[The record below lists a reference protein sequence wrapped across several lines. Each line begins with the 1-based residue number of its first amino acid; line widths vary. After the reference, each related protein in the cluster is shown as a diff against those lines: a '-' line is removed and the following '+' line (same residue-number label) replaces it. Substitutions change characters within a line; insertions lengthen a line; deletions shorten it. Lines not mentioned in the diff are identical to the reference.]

1 MSPSR
6 RAGRTPSTQAC
17 GTSSSEAR
25 ATPNCSTRRSDGPP
39 SVLRLRI
46 PGRGR
51 GRPSRMLRGLWAADT
66 RRAARNTLSVRH
78 RSARDGVRSPDAADA
93 DARDDPAPRRAGR
106 AFPARIALVRRSREM
121 RAGRTGMPG
130 GPCPLGGPP
139 PRRGAPRRR
148 TRPPPRGTACC
159 RGGDAGTRSSAPTRR
174 PPRPGSPARP
184 AGASTSPRRGPRR
197 RAGTASPGRPP
208 RHPERPPPW
217 PRRSGCVPRPPFAE
231 PRPGDAQFVA
241 RHRACAAP
249 SPGARS
255 GRQVGPA
262 PGHRDRSRIA
272 RRTASFTSADAASE
286 AMPAIGIGRT
296 RPEATPARAVPW
308 NGRRIDPT
316 RWIRCRGQ
324 DVDRAL
330 AAASSAS

>member
-1 MSPSR
+1 MRPMRTLGAILRRGARGGPSPLGSLCSGGRGRCAPDGRECRAGHARWAGLLLGVER
-6 RAGRTPSTQAC
+6 RAGGPVRLLEERHGAEGGMQERVHRRRP
-17 GTSSSEAR
+17 GAR
-25 ATPNCSTRRSDGPP
+25 R
-39 SVLRLRI
+39 V
-46 PGRGR
+46 
-51 GRPSRMLRGLWAADT
+51 
-66 RRAARNTLSVRH
+66 
-78 RSARDGVRSPDAADA
+78 
-93 DARDDPAPRRAGR
+93 
-106 AFPARIALVRRSREM
+106 PARPPVPPVR
-121 RAGRTGMPG
+121 
-130 GPCPLGGPP
+130 
-139 PRRGAPRRR
+139 
-148 TRPPPRGTACC
+148 
-159 RGGDAGTRSSAPTRR
+159 RR
-174 PPRPGSPARP
+174 PPVED
-184 AGASTSPRRGPRR
+184 RG
-197 RAGTASPGRPP
+197 GEPGRPP
-208 RHPERPPPW
+208 RHPERPPPR
-217 PRRSGCVPRPPFAE
+217 PGRSGCVPRPPFAE

-296 RPEATPARAVPW
+296 RPEATPARAVPR

-316 RWIRCRGQ
+316 RGIRCRGQ